1 MFQTTLVSMLM
12 KSADGT
18 KLGRM
23 VTSQEEKIIERAR
36 FRQKLANFETEMLGN
51 LLMENIP

>member
-1 MFQTTLVSMLM
+1 M

-18 KLGRM
+18 KLGGI
-23 VTSQEEKIIERAR
+23 VTSQEEKTIERAR
-36 FRQKLANFETEMLGN
+36 FGQKLANSGTEMLGN